1 MKKIYALIAAV
12 AMATT
17 TFAQEALPYSA
28 NWQYKAEALNA
39 DGEVTDA
46 EAGKPTADQSFYD
59 LGGWVSVKTAG
70 SRPFYIAVSSKKPV
84 ENTMEFVDAQQD
96 PTINTSFLIS
106 PALNFGNESV
116 KTISFKCGKDADDQL
131 SSRLEVLYTTDYTGD
146 PKTTEWT
153 SLKANILPGTGLKAT
168 TMGEITVTTEV
179 VASSVYLAIKADK
192 ATEDFSQGAKQAKI
206 RVTQFKVTE
215 KEKEI
220 NAQLP
225 YEAKWAYKAEL
236 INALDSTFVPG
247 FDSTNAGSYKED
259 PSNLDLNGWVSISE
273 AGDRKFT
280 VLANKNTE
288 GNKRQVPNTME
299 WTDNKQSKENTTW
312 FVSPKIDFSATGD
325 KYINFQIGREAIDQK
340 ISNVDLLYSTDYV
353 DDVKTATWTT
363 IKSQLVPED
372 QVGLNP
378 ADGELTENLLAVI
391 NEKVTINNPG
401 VTIAFKAAKVES
413 VSTPGDKQTKIRIR
427 NFKITVDTDPNSIIN
442 NETTK
447 AAAFVA
453 NGELNIV
460 NAEEVAKVEL
470 YNIAGQSAMIV
481 AQPANT
487 VSLNGITNGIYLV
500 RLIMADGSSVTTKVA
515 VK

>member
-1 MKKIYALIAAV
+1 M
-12 AMATT
+12 
-17 TFAQEALPYSA
+17 S
-28 NWQYKAEALNA
+28 
-39 DGEVTDA
+39 EVT
-46 EAGKPTADQSFYD
+46 
-59 LGGWVSVKTAG
+59 V
-70 SRPFYIAVSSKKPV
+70 I
-84 ENTMEFVDAQQD
+84 
-96 PTINTSFLIS
+96 
-106 PALNFGNESV
+106 
-116 KTISFKCGKDADDQL
+116 
-131 SSRLEVLYTTDYTGD
+131 
-146 PKTTEWT
+146 
-153 SLKANILPGTGLKAT
+153 
-168 TMGEITVTTEV
+168 TEV
-179 VASSVYLAIKADK
+179 VAPSVYLAIKADK
-192 ATEDFSQGAKQAKI
+192 ATEGFSKGSSQAKI

-236 INALDSTFVPG
+236 INVLDSTFVPG

-259 PSNLDLNGWVSISE
+259 PANLDLNGWVSISE

-427 NFKITVDTDPNSIIN
+427 NFKITVDTDPNSIIS

-460 NAEEVAKVEL
+460 NAEEVARVEL

-500 RLIMADGSSVTTKVA
+500 RLIMADGSSVATKVA

>member
-1 MKKIYALIAAV
+1 
-12 AMATT
+12 
-17 TFAQEALPYSA
+17 
-28 NWQYKAEALNA
+28 
-39 DGEVTDA
+39 
-46 EAGKPTADQSFYD
+46 
-59 LGGWVSVKTAG
+59 
-70 SRPFYIAVSSKKPV
+70 
-84 ENTMEFVDAQQD
+84 
-96 PTINTSFLIS
+96 
-106 PALNFGNESV
+106 
-116 KTISFKCGKDADDQL
+116 
-131 SSRLEVLYTTDYTGD
+131 
-146 PKTTEWT
+146 
-153 SLKANILPGTGLKAT
+153 
-168 TMGEITVTTEV
+168 
-179 VASSVYLAIKADK
+179 
-192 ATEDFSQGAKQAKI
+192 
-206 RVTQFKVTE
+206 
-215 KEKEI
+215 
-220 NAQLP
+220 
-225 YEAKWAYKAEL
+225 
-236 INALDSTFVPG
+236 
-247 FDSTNAGSYKED
+247 
-259 PSNLDLNGWVSISE
+259 
-273 AGDRKFT
+273 
-280 VLANKNTE
+280 
-288 GNKRQVPNTME
+288 ME

-447 AAAFVA
+447 VAAFVA

-460 NAEEVAKVEL
+460 NAEEVARVEL

-481 AQPANT
+481 AQPANI